1 MPLND
6 SSMQESDNDQ
16 ISTLQDY
23 DLDIDIEGELI
34 KILSSLAQE
43 GTNKEEEKN
52 DHYQETSLVE
62 PSIGEVIK
70 EFLKEQLHSHCLIDD
85 NLSQYPT
92 YPNLDSD
99 LDHITAEEEKVEIN
113 QTSVEEQSCG
123 HSVIE
128 EHACKRDRETET
140 ELVGVIPYLEPK
152 EKQSHDDTIVS
163 ELDQEHC
170 NEDPCPD
177 SIDRILQSNP

>member
-1 MPLND
+1 M
-6 SSMQESDNDQ
+6 
-16 ISTLQDY
+16 
-23 DLDIDIEGELI
+23 
-34 KILSSLAQE
+34 
-43 GTNKEEEKN
+43 
-52 DHYQETSLVE
+52 
-62 PSIGEVIK
+62 
-70 EFLKEQLHSHCLIDD
+70 
-85 NLSQYPT
+85 SQYPT

-99 LDHITAEEEKVEIN
+99 LDHITTEEEKVEIN
-113 QTSVEEQSCG
+113 HTSVEEQSCG

-170 NEDPCPD
+170 NEDPCPN
-177 SIDRILQSNP
+177 SIDRILHPILNQNMLV